1 MLIIIA
7 AWIQPAT
14 SLQTEMLFLQGVT
27 EWIEINTFDA
37 LTHHPRWTNPAYFGD
52 LSEFYA
58 QLCFLVS
65 P

>member
-1 MLIIIA
+1 MLIIIV

-14 SLQTEMLFLQGVT
+14 SLQTEMLFLQGAT

-37 LTHHPRWTNPAYFGD
+37 LTYHPRNPSYSGD
-52 LSEFYA
+52 WSDFYA